1 MFYCARK
8 GMGVSVIMVPQKEIL
23 LSVKDLRTYFNVKEG
38 LAKAVDGVS
47 YNINHGETVG
57 LVGESGCGKTV
68 SALSILKL
76 LDIPPVEFHSGQI
89 LFKNQDL
96 MKMTEQELN
105 TIRGRSISMIF
116 QEPMTSLNPVLSIG
130 FQIDEVM
137 INHLGIKAREA
148 RDRTVDLLNMVGI
161 PLPRK
166 RAKEYPHQLSGGMR
180 QRIMIALAIACNPE
194 LLIADEPTTA
204 LDVTIQAQI
213 IEIMLNLQDKMG
225 TSILLI
231 THDLGV
237 IAETADRVAVM
248 YAGRIVEEADV
259 KTIFQNPIH
268 PYTKGLL
275 NSVPNINNIDPTVR
289 LHEIPGIVP
298 NLCYLPEGC
307 AFFNRCSIRTKI
319 CESEQP
325 KLLNIDNQH
334 NVRCWMV
341 QQNV

>member
-1 MFYCARK
+1 MAEK
-8 GMGVSVIMVPQKEIL
+8 KDIL

-47 YNINHGETVG
+47 YDIHHGETLG

-76 LDIPPVEFHSGQI
+76 LDIPPAEFHSGQI
-89 LFKNQDL
+89 LFKDQDL
-96 MKMTEQELN
+96 LQMNEQELN
-105 TIRGRSISMIF
+105 SIRGRSIAMVF
-116 QEPMTSLNPVLSIG
+116 QEPMTSLNPVLSLG

-137 INHLGIKAREA
+137 INHLGITAREA
-148 RDRTVDLLNMVGI
+148 RDRTVELLNMVGI

-213 IEIMLNLQDKMG
+213 IEIMLSLQDKLD

-248 YAGRIVEEADV
+248 YAGKIVEEADV
-259 KTIFQNPIH
+259 KTIFQNPLH
-268 PYTKGLL
+268 PYTQGLL
-275 NSVPNINNIDPTVR
+275 NSVPNINKINSTTR
-289 LHEIPGIVP
+289 LQEIPGIVP
-298 NLCYLPEGC
+298 NLCYLPSGC
-307 AFFNRCSIRTKI
+307 AFLNRCPVKTKR

-325 KLLNIDNQH
+325 KLMNIENQH
-334 NVRCWMV
+334 NVRCWLV

>member
-1 MFYCARK
+1 
-8 GMGVSVIMVPQKEIL
+8 MVEKKDIL

-47 YNINHGETVG
+47 YHINQGETLG

-76 LDIPPVEFHSGQI
+76 LDIPPAQFHSGQI
-89 LFKNQDL
+89 LFKDQDL
-96 MKMTEQELN
+96 LQLSEQEMN
-105 TIRGRSISMIF
+105 TIRGRSISMVF

-137 INHLGIKAREA
+137 INHLGITAREA
-148 RDRTVDLLNMVGI
+148 RDRTIELLNMVDI
-161 PLPRK
+161 PLPQK

-180 QRIMIALAIACNPE
+180 QRIMIALAIACDPE

-213 IEIMLNLQDKMG
+213 IELMLSLQDKLG

-248 YAGRIVEEADV
+248 YAGKIVEEADV
-259 KTIFQNPIH
+259 KTIFQNPLH
-268 PYTKGLL
+268 PYTRGLL
-275 NSVPNINNIDPTVR
+275 NSVPNINKIDSATR
-289 LHEIPGIVP
+289 LQEIPGIVP
-298 NLCYLPEGC
+298 NLCYLPSGC
-307 AFFNRCSIRTKI
+307 AFMNRCPVKTKI
-319 CESEQP
+319 CESEKP
-325 KLLNIDNQH
+325 KLLNIENQH
-334 NVRCWMV
+334 NVGCWV
-341 QQNV
+341 AQQTV

>member
-1 MFYCARK
+1 
-8 GMGVSVIMVPQKEIL
+8 MVEKKDIL

-47 YNINHGETVG
+47 YHINQGETLG

-76 LDIPPVEFHSGQI
+76 LDIPPAQFHSGQI
-89 LFKNQDL
+89 LFKDQDL
-96 MKMTEQELN
+96 LQLSEQELN
-105 TIRGRSISMIF
+105 TIRGRSISMVF

-137 INHLGIKAREA
+137 INHLGITAREA
-148 RDRTVDLLNMVGI
+148 RDRTIELLNMVDI
-161 PLPRK
+161 PLPQK

-180 QRIMIALAIACNPE
+180 QRIMIALAIACDPE

-213 IEIMLNLQDKMG
+213 IELMLSLQDKMG
-225 TSILLI
+225 SSILLI

-259 KTIFQNPIH
+259 KTIFQNPLH
-268 PYTKGLL
+268 PYTRGLL
-275 NSVPNINNIDPTVR
+275 NSVPNINKIDSATR
-289 LHEIPGIVP
+289 LQEIPGIVP
-298 NLCYLPEGC
+298 NLCYLPSGC
-307 AFFNRCSIRTKI
+307 AFMNRCPVKTKI
-319 CESEQP
+319 CESEKP
-325 KLLNIDNQH
+325 KLLNIENQH
-334 NVRCWMV
+334 NVGCWV
-341 QQNV
+341 AQQTV

>member
-1 MFYCARK
+1 MVARK
-8 GMGVSVIMVPQKEIL
+8 NIL

-47 YNINHGETVG
+47 YHINHGETLG

-76 LDIPPVEFHSGQI
+76 LDIPPAEFHSGQI
-89 LFKNQDL
+89 LFKDQDL
-96 MKMTEQELN
+96 LQMNEQDLN
-105 TIRGRSISMIF
+105 SIRGLSIAMVF

-137 INHLGIKAREA
+137 INHLGITAREA
-148 RDRTVDLLNMVGI
+148 RDRTIELLDMVGI
-161 PLPRK
+161 PLPQK

-180 QRIMIALAIACNPE
+180 QRIMISLAIACDPE

-213 IEIMLNLQDKMG
+213 IEIMLSLQDKLG

-248 YAGRIVEEADV
+248 YAGKIVEEADV
-259 KTIFQNPIH
+259 KTIFQNPLH
-268 PYTKGLL
+268 PYTQGLL
-275 NSVPNINNIDPTVR
+275 NSVPNINKIDSTTR
-289 LHEIPGIVP
+289 LQEIPGIVP
-298 NLCYLPEGC
+298 NLCYLPSGC
-307 AFFNRCSIRTKI
+307 AFLNRCPVKTKI
-319 CESEQP
+319 CESEKP
-325 KLLNIDNQH
+325 KLLNIENQH
-334 NVRCWMV
+334 NVRCWIV

>member
-1 MFYCARK
+1 
-8 GMGVSVIMVPQKEIL
+8 MVEKKDIL

-47 YNINHGETVG
+47 YHINQGETLG

-76 LDIPPVEFHSGQI
+76 LDIPPAQFHSGQI
-89 LFKNQDL
+89 LFKDQDL
-96 MKMTEQELN
+96 LQLSEQELN
-105 TIRGRSISMIF
+105 TIRGRSISMVF

-130 FQIDEVM
+130 SQVDEVM
-137 INHLGIKAREA
+137 INHLGITAREA
-148 RDRTVDLLNMVGI
+148 RDRTIELLNMVGI
-161 PLPRK
+161 PLPQK

-180 QRIMIALAIACNPE
+180 QRIMIALAIACDPE

-213 IEIMLNLQDKMG
+213 IELMLSLQDKMG
-225 TSILLI
+225 SSILLI

-259 KTIFQNPIH
+259 KTIFQNPLH
-268 PYTKGLL
+268 PYTRGLL
-275 NSVPNINNIDPTVR
+275 NSVPNINKIDSATR
-289 LHEIPGIVP
+289 LQEIPGIVP
-298 NLCYLPEGC
+298 NLCYLPSGC
-307 AFFNRCSIRTKI
+307 AFMNRCPVKTKI
-319 CESEQP
+319 CESEKP
-325 KLLNIDNQH
+325 KLLNIENQH
-334 NVRCWMV
+334 NVGCWV
-341 QQNV
+341 AQQTV

>member
-1 MFYCARK
+1 
-8 GMGVSVIMVPQKEIL
+8 MVEKKDIL

-47 YNINHGETVG
+47 YHINQGETLG

-76 LDIPPVEFHSGQI
+76 LDIPPAQFHSGQI
-89 LFKNQDL
+89 FFKDQDL
-96 MKMTEQELN
+96 LQLSEQELN
-105 TIRGRSISMIF
+105 TIRGRSISMVF

-137 INHLGIKAREA
+137 INHLGITAREA
-148 RDRTVDLLNMVGI
+148 RDRTIELLNMVGI

-180 QRIMIALAIACNPE
+180 QRIMIALAIACDPE

-213 IEIMLNLQDKMG
+213 IELMLSLQDKMG
-225 TSILLI
+225 SSILLI

-259 KTIFQNPIH
+259 KTIFQNPLH
-268 PYTKGLL
+268 PYTRGLL
-275 NSVPNINNIDPTVR
+275 NSVPNINKIDSATR
-289 LHEIPGIVP
+289 LQEIPGIVP
-298 NLCYLPEGC
+298 NLCYLPSGC
-307 AFFNRCSIRTKI
+307 AFMNRCPVKTKI
-319 CESEQP
+319 CESEKP
-325 KLLNIDNQH
+325 KLLNIENQH
-334 NVRCWMV
+334 NVRCWIA
-341 QQNV
+341 QQTVV

>member
-1 MFYCARK
+1 
-8 GMGVSVIMVPQKEIL
+8 MVEKKDIL

-47 YNINHGETVG
+47 YHINQGETLG

-76 LDIPPVEFHSGQI
+76 LDIPPAQFHSGQI
-89 LFKNQDL
+89 LFKDQDL
-96 MKMTEQELN
+96 LQLSEQELN
-105 TIRGRSISMIF
+105 TIRGRSISMVF

-137 INHLGIKAREA
+137 INHLGITAREA
-148 RDRTVDLLNMVGI
+148 RDRTIELLNMVDI
-161 PLPRK
+161 PLPQK

-180 QRIMIALAIACNPE
+180 QRIMIALAIACDPE

-213 IEIMLNLQDKMG
+213 IELMLSLQDKMG
-225 TSILLI
+225 SSILLI

-259 KTIFQNPIH
+259 KTIFQNPLH
-268 PYTKGLL
+268 PYTRGLL
-275 NSVPNINNIDPTVR
+275 NSVPNINKIDSATR
-289 LHEIPGIVP
+289 LQEIPGIVP
-298 NLCYLPEGC
+298 NLCYLPSGC
-307 AFFNRCSIRTKI
+307 AFMNRCPVKTKI
-319 CESEQP
+319 CESEKP
-325 KLLNIDNQH
+325 KLLNIENQH
-334 NVRCWMV
+334 SVRCWV
-341 QQNV
+341 AQQTVV

>member
-1 MFYCARK
+1 
-8 GMGVSVIMVPQKEIL
+8 MVEKKDIL

-47 YNINHGETVG
+47 YHINQGETLG

-76 LDIPPVEFHSGQI
+76 LDIPPAQFHSGQI
-89 LFKNQDL
+89 LFKDQDL
-96 MKMTEQELN
+96 LQLSEQELN
-105 TIRGRSISMIF
+105 TIRGRSISMVF

-137 INHLGIKAREA
+137 INHLGITAREA
-148 RDRTVDLLNMVGI
+148 RDRTIELLNMVGI

-180 QRIMIALAIACNPE
+180 QRIMIALAIACDPE

-213 IEIMLNLQDKMG
+213 IELMLSLQDKLG

-248 YAGRIVEEADV
+248 YAGKIVEEADV
-259 KTIFQNPIH
+259 KTIFQNPLH
-268 PYTKGLL
+268 PYTRGLL
-275 NSVPNINNIDPTVR
+275 NSVPNINKIDSATR
-289 LHEIPGIVP
+289 LQEIPGIVP
-298 NLCYLPEGC
+298 NLCYLPSGC
-307 AFFNRCSIRTKI
+307 AFMNRCPVKTKI
-319 CESEQP
+319 CESEKP
-325 KLLNIDNQH
+325 KLLNIENQH
-334 NVRCWMV
+334 NVGCWV
-341 QQNV
+341 AQQTV

>member
-1 MFYCARK
+1 
-8 GMGVSVIMVPQKEIL
+8 MVPKKDIL

-47 YNINHGETVG
+47 YNINHGETLG

-76 LDIPPVEFHSGQI
+76 LDIPPAEFHSGQI
-89 LFKNQDL
+89 LFKGHDL
-96 MKMTEQELN
+96 LQMTEQELN

-137 INHLGIKAREA
+137 INHLGITAKEA
-148 RDRTVDLLNMVGI
+148 RDRTIELLNMVGI
-161 PLPRK
+161 SLPQK

-180 QRIMIALAIACNPE
+180 QRIMIALALACDPE

-213 IEIMLNLQDKMG
+213 LDIMLSLQDKLN

-248 YAGRIVEEADV
+248 YAGKIVEEADV
-259 KTIFQNPIH
+259 KTIFQNPLH
-268 PYTKGLL
+268 PYTQGLL
-275 NSVPNINNIDPTVR
+275 NSVPNINKINSAAR
-289 LHEIPGIVP
+289 LQEIPGIVP

-307 AFFNRCSIRTKI
+307 AFLNRCSFKKKI
-319 CESEQP
+319 CESEKP
-325 KLLNIDNQH
+325 KLVNIENNH
-334 NVRCWMV
+334 NVCCWIV
-341 QQNV
+341 QNKV

>member
-1 MFYCARK
+1 
-8 GMGVSVIMVPQKEIL
+8 MVEKKDIL

-47 YNINHGETVG
+47 YHINQGETLG

-76 LDIPPVEFHSGQI
+76 LDIPPAQFHSGQI
-89 LFKNQDL
+89 LFKDQDL
-96 MKMTEQELN
+96 LQLSEQELN
-105 TIRGRSISMIF
+105 TIRGRSISMVF

-137 INHLGIKAREA
+137 INHLGITAREA
-148 RDRTVDLLNMVGI
+148 RDRTIELLNMVGI

-180 QRIMIALAIACNPE
+180 QRIMIALAIACDPE

-213 IEIMLNLQDKMG
+213 IELMLSLQDKLG

-259 KTIFQNPIH
+259 KTIFQNPLH
-268 PYTKGLL
+268 PYTQGLL
-275 NSVPNINNIDPTVR
+275 NSVPNINKIDSATR
-289 LHEIPGIVP
+289 LQEIPGIVP
-298 NLCYLPEGC
+298 NLCYLPSGC
-307 AFFNRCSIRTKI
+307 AFMNRCPVKTKI
-319 CESEQP
+319 CESEKP
-325 KLLNIDNQH
+325 KLLNIENQH
-334 NVRCWMV
+334 NVGCWV
-341 QQNV
+341 AQQTV

>member
-1 MFYCARK
+1 
-8 GMGVSVIMVPQKEIL
+8 MVPKKDIL

-47 YNINHGETVG
+47 YNINQGETLG

-76 LDIPPVEFHSGQI
+76 LDIPPAKFHSGQI
-89 LFKNQDL
+89 LFKGHDL
-96 MKMTEQELN
+96 LQMTEQELN

-137 INHLGIKAREA
+137 INHLDITAKEA
-148 RDRTVDLLNMVGI
+148 RDRTIDLLNMVGI
-161 PLPRK
+161 SLPQK

-180 QRIMIALAIACNPE
+180 QRIMIALALACDPE

-213 IEIMLNLQDKMG
+213 LDIMLSLQEKLN

-248 YAGRIVEEADV
+248 YAGKIVEEADV
-259 KTIFQNPIH
+259 RTIFQNPLH
-268 PYTKGLL
+268 PYTQGLL
-275 NSVPNINNIDPTVR
+275 NSVPKINKIDSATR
-289 LHEIPGIVP
+289 LQEIPGIVP
-298 NLCYLPEGC
+298 NLCYLPSGC
-307 AFFNRCSIRTKI
+307 AFFNRCHVKEEI
-319 CESEQP
+319 CQSEKP
-325 KLLNIDNQH
+325 RLLNIENNH
-334 NVRCWMV
+334 NVRCWIV
-341 QQNV
+341 QNRV

>member
-1 MFYCARK
+1 
-8 GMGVSVIMVPQKEIL
+8 MVEKKDIL

-47 YNINHGETVG
+47 YHINQGETLG

-76 LDIPPVEFHSGQI
+76 LDIPPAQFHSGQI
-89 LFKNQDL
+89 LFKDQDL
-96 MKMTEQELN
+96 LQLSEQELN
-105 TIRGRSISMIF
+105 TIRGRSISMVF

-137 INHLGIKAREA
+137 INHLGITAREA
-148 RDRTVDLLNMVGI
+148 RDRTIELLNMVDI
-161 PLPRK
+161 PLPQK

-180 QRIMIALAIACNPE
+180 QRIMIALAIACDPE

-213 IEIMLNLQDKMG
+213 IELMLSLQDKLG

-259 KTIFQNPIH
+259 KTIFQNPLH
-268 PYTKGLL
+268 PYTRGLL
-275 NSVPNINNIDPTVR
+275 NSVPNINKIDSATR
-289 LHEIPGIVP
+289 LQEIPGIVP

-307 AFFNRCSIRTKI
+307 AFMNRCSVKTKI
-319 CESEQP
+319 CESEKP
-325 KLLNIDNQH
+325 KLLNIENQH
-334 NVRCWMV
+334 NVGCWV
-341 QQNV
+341 AQQTV

>member
-1 MFYCARK
+1 
-8 GMGVSVIMVPQKEIL
+8 MVEKKDIL

-47 YNINHGETVG
+47 YHINQGETLG

-76 LDIPPVEFHSGQI
+76 LDIPPAQFHSGQI
-89 LFKNQDL
+89 LFKDQDL
-96 MKMTEQELN
+96 LQLSEQELN
-105 TIRGRSISMIF
+105 TIRGRSISMVF

-137 INHLGIKAREA
+137 INHLGITAREA
-148 RDRTVDLLNMVGI
+148 RDRTIELLNMVGI

-180 QRIMIALAIACNPE
+180 QRIMIALAIACDPE

-213 IEIMLNLQDKMG
+213 IELMLSLQDKLG

-248 YAGRIVEEADV
+248 YAGKIVEEADV
-259 KTIFQNPIH
+259 KTIFQNPLH
-268 PYTKGLL
+268 PYTRGLL
-275 NSVPNINNIDPTVR
+275 NSVPNINKIDSATR
-289 LHEIPGIVP
+289 LQEIPGIVP
-298 NLCYLPEGC
+298 NLCYLPSGC
-307 AFFNRCSIRTKI
+307 AFMNRCPVKTKI
-319 CESEQP
+319 CESEKP
-325 KLLNIDNQH
+325 KLLNIENQH
-334 NVRCWMV
+334 NVRCWIA
-341 QQNV
+341 QQTVV

>member
-1 MFYCARK
+1 
-8 GMGVSVIMVPQKEIL
+8 MVPPKDTL
-23 LSVKDLRTYFNVKEG
+23 LSIKNLRTYFNVKEG

-47 YNINHGETVG
+47 YNINNGETLG

-76 LDIPPVEFHSGQI
+76 LDIPPAEFHSGQI
-89 LFKNQDL
+89 LFKDQDL
-96 MKMTEQELN
+96 LQMTEQELN
-105 TIRGRSISMIF
+105 SIRGRLISMIF

-137 INHLGIKAREA
+137 INHLSINAKEA
-148 RDRTVDLLNMVGI
+148 RDRTIELLNMVGI
-161 PLPRK
+161 PLPQK

-180 QRIMIALAIACNPE
+180 QRIMIALAVACDPE

-213 IEIMLNLQDKMG
+213 LDIMLSLQETFN

-248 YAGRIVEEADV
+248 YAGKIVEEADV
-259 KTIFQNPIH
+259 KTIFQNPLH
-268 PYTKGLL
+268 PYTRGLL
-275 NSVPNINNIDPTVR
+275 NSVPKINKIDSANR
-289 LHEIPGIVP
+289 LHEIPGMVP

-307 AFFNRCSIRTKI
+307 SFFNRCPVRKKI
-319 CESEQP
+319 CQSGKP
-325 KLLNIDNQH
+325 KLLNIENNH
-334 NVRCWMV
+334 NVRCWIV
-341 QQNV
+341 QDSV

>member
-1 MFYCARK
+1 MTL
-8 GMGVSVIMVPQKEIL
+8 QKDNL
-23 LSVKDLRTYFNVKEG
+23 LSVKNLKTYFHVKEG

-47 YNINHGETVG
+47 YTIKQGETLG

-76 LDIPPVEFHSGQI
+76 LDIPPAKFHSGQI
-89 LFKNQDL
+89 LFKGQDL
-96 MKMTEQELN
+96 LQMTEDEMN

-137 INHLGIKAREA
+137 INHLGINTRDAREK
-148 RDRTVDLLNMVGI
+148 TIDLLTMVGI
-161 PLPRK
+161 PLPQK

-180 QRIMIALAIACNPE
+180 QRIMIALALACDPE

-213 IEIMLNLQDKMG
+213 LDIMLSLQEKFN

-237 IAETADRVAVM
+237 IAETAHRVAVM
-248 YAGRIVEEADV
+248 YAGKIVEEADV
-259 KTIFQNPIH
+259 KTLFRNPLH
-268 PYTKGLL
+268 PYTRGLL
-275 NSVPNINNIDPTVR
+275 KSVPNINQINSSYR
-289 LHEIPGIVP
+289 LQEIPGMVP
-298 NLCYLPEGC
+298 NLCNLPDGC
-307 AFFNRCSIRTKI
+307 AFFNRCSVREDI
-319 CESEQP
+319 CQSNKP
-325 KLLNIDNQH
+325 KLLNVETNH
-334 NVRCWMV
+334 TVRCWIAQDRV
-341 QQNV
+341 

>member
-1 MFYCARK
+1 
-8 GMGVSVIMVPQKEIL
+8 MVEKKDIL

-47 YNINHGETVG
+47 YHINQGETLG

-76 LDIPPVEFHSGQI
+76 LDIPPAQFHSGQI
-89 LFKNQDL
+89 LFKDQDL
-96 MKMTEQELN
+96 LQLSEQELN
-105 TIRGRSISMIF
+105 TIRGRSISMVF

-137 INHLGIKAREA
+137 INHLGITAREA
-148 RDRTVDLLNMVGI
+148 RDRTIELLNMVGI
-161 PLPRK
+161 PLPQK

-180 QRIMIALAIACNPE
+180 QRIMIALAIACDPE

-213 IEIMLNLQDKMG
+213 IELMLSLQDKLG

-248 YAGRIVEEADV
+248 YAGKIVEEADV
-259 KTIFQNPIH
+259 KTIFQNPLH
-268 PYTKGLL
+268 PYTRGLL
-275 NSVPNINNIDPTVR
+275 NSVPNINKIDSATR
-289 LHEIPGIVP
+289 LQEIPGIVP
-298 NLCYLPEGC
+298 NLCYLPSGC
-307 AFFNRCSIRTKI
+307 AFMNRCPVKTKI
-319 CESEQP
+319 CESEKP
-325 KLLNIDNQH
+325 KLLNIENQH
-334 NVRCWMV
+334 NVGCWV
-341 QQNV
+341 AQQTV

>member
-1 MFYCARK
+1 
-8 GMGVSVIMVPQKEIL
+8 MVEKKDIL

-47 YNINHGETVG
+47 YHINQGETLG

-76 LDIPPVEFHSGQI
+76 LDIPPAQFHSGQI
-89 LFKNQDL
+89 FFKDQDL
-96 MKMTEQELN
+96 LQLSEQEMN
-105 TIRGRSISMIF
+105 TIRGRSISMVF

-137 INHLGIKAREA
+137 INHLGITAREA
-148 RDRTVDLLNMVGI
+148 RDRTIELLNMVDI
-161 PLPRK
+161 PLPQK

-180 QRIMIALAIACNPE
+180 QRIMIALAIACDPE

-213 IEIMLNLQDKMG
+213 IELMLSLQDKLG

-248 YAGRIVEEADV
+248 YAGKIVEEADV
-259 KTIFQNPIH
+259 KTIFQNPLH
-268 PYTKGLL
+268 PYTRGLL
-275 NSVPNINNIDPTVR
+275 NSVPNINKIDSATR
-289 LHEIPGIVP
+289 LQEIPGIVP
-298 NLCYLPEGC
+298 NLCYLPSGC
-307 AFFNRCSIRTKI
+307 AFMNRCPVKTKI
-319 CESEQP
+319 CESEKP
-325 KLLNIDNQH
+325 KLLNIENQH
-334 NVRCWMV
+334 NVGCWV
-341 QQNV
+341 AQQTV

>member
-1 MFYCARK
+1 
-8 GMGVSVIMVPQKEIL
+8 MVEKKDIL

-47 YNINHGETVG
+47 YHINQGETLG

-76 LDIPPVEFHSGQI
+76 LDIPPAQFHSGQI
-89 LFKNQDL
+89 LFKDQDL
-96 MKMTEQELN
+96 LQLSEQELN
-105 TIRGRSISMIF
+105 TIRGRSISMVF

-137 INHLGIKAREA
+137 INHLGITAREA
-148 RDRTVDLLNMVGI
+148 RDRTIELLNMVGI

-180 QRIMIALAIACNPE
+180 QRIMIALAIACDPE

-213 IEIMLNLQDKMG
+213 IELMLSLQDKLG

-248 YAGRIVEEADV
+248 YAGKIVEEADV
-259 KTIFQNPIH
+259 KTIFQNPLH
-268 PYTKGLL
+268 PYTRGLL
-275 NSVPNINNIDPTVR
+275 NSVPNINKIDSATQ
-289 LHEIPGIVP
+289 LQEIPGIVP
-298 NLCYLPEGC
+298 NLCYLPSGC
-307 AFFNRCSIRTKI
+307 AFMNRCPVKTKI
-319 CESEQP
+319 CESEKP
-325 KLLNIDNQH
+325 KLLNIENQH
-334 NVRCWMV
+334 NVGCWV
-341 QQNV
+341 AQQTV

>member
-1 MFYCARK
+1 
-8 GMGVSVIMVPQKEIL
+8 MVEKKDIL

-47 YNINHGETVG
+47 YHINQGETLG

-76 LDIPPVEFHSGQI
+76 LDIPPAQFHSGQI
-89 LFKNQDL
+89 LFKDQDL
-96 MKMTEQELN
+96 LQLSEQELN
-105 TIRGRSISMIF
+105 TIRGRSISMVF

-137 INHLGIKAREA
+137 INHLGITAREA
-148 RDRTVDLLNMVGI
+148 RDRTIELLNMVGI
-161 PLPRK
+161 PLPQK

-180 QRIMIALAIACNPE
+180 QRIMIALAIACDPE

-213 IEIMLNLQDKMG
+213 IELMLSLQDKLG

-259 KTIFQNPIH
+259 KTIFQNPLH
-268 PYTKGLL
+268 PYTRGLL
-275 NSVPNINNIDPTVR
+275 NSVPNINKIDSATR
-289 LHEIPGIVP
+289 LQEIPGIVP
-298 NLCYLPEGC
+298 NLCYLPSGC
-307 AFFNRCSIRTKI
+307 AFMNRCPVKTKI
-319 CESEQP
+319 CESEKP
-325 KLLNIDNQH
+325 KLLNIENQH
-334 NVRCWMV
+334 NVRCWIA
-341 QQNV
+341 QQTVV

>member
-1 MFYCARK
+1 
-8 GMGVSVIMVPQKEIL
+8 MVEKKDIL

-47 YNINHGETVG
+47 YHINQGETLG

-76 LDIPPVEFHSGQI
+76 LDIPPAQFHSGQI
-89 LFKNQDL
+89 FFKDQDL
-96 MKMTEQELN
+96 LQLSEQEMN
-105 TIRGRSISMIF
+105 TIRGRSISMVF

-130 FQIDEVM
+130 SQVDEVM
-137 INHLGIKAREA
+137 INHLGITAREA
-148 RDRTVDLLNMVGI
+148 RDRTIELLNMVGI

-180 QRIMIALAIACNPE
+180 QRIMIALAIACDPE

-213 IEIMLNLQDKMG
+213 IELMLSLQDKMG
-225 TSILLI
+225 SSILLI

-259 KTIFQNPIH
+259 KTIFQNPLH
-268 PYTKGLL
+268 PYTRGLL
-275 NSVPNINNIDPTVR
+275 NSVPNINKIDSATR
-289 LHEIPGIVP
+289 LQEIPGIVP
-298 NLCYLPEGC
+298 NLCYLPSGC
-307 AFFNRCSIRTKI
+307 AFMNRCPVKTKI
-319 CESEQP
+319 CESEKP
-325 KLLNIDNQH
+325 KLLNIENQH
-334 NVRCWMV
+334 NVGCWV
-341 QQNV
+341 AQQTV

>member
-1 MFYCARK
+1 
-8 GMGVSVIMVPQKEIL
+8 MVEKKDIL

-47 YNINHGETVG
+47 YHINQGETLG

-76 LDIPPVEFHSGQI
+76 LDIPPAQFHSGQI
-89 LFKNQDL
+89 LFKDQDL
-96 MKMTEQELN
+96 LQLSEQELN
-105 TIRGRSISMIF
+105 TIRGRSISMVF

-137 INHLGIKAREA
+137 INHLGITAREA
-148 RDRTVDLLNMVGI
+148 RDRTIELLNMVDI
-161 PLPRK
+161 PLPQK

-180 QRIMIALAIACNPE
+180 QRIMIALAIACDPE

-213 IEIMLNLQDKMG
+213 IELMLSLQDKMG
-225 TSILLI
+225 SSILLI

-259 KTIFQNPIH
+259 KTIFQNPLH
-268 PYTKGLL
+268 PYTRGLL
-275 NSVPNINNIDPTVR
+275 NSVPNINKIDSATR
-289 LHEIPGIVP
+289 LQEIPGIVP
-298 NLCYLPEGC
+298 NLCYLPSGC
-307 AFFNRCSIRTKI
+307 AFMNRCPVKTKI
-319 CESEQP
+319 CESEKP
-325 KLLNIDNQH
+325 KLLNIENQH
-334 NVRCWMV
+334 NVRCWIA
-341 QQNV
+341 QQTVV

>member
-1 MFYCARK
+1 
-8 GMGVSVIMVPQKEIL
+8 MVEKKDIL

-47 YNINHGETVG
+47 YHINQGETLG

-76 LDIPPVEFHSGQI
+76 LDIPPAQFHSGQI
-89 LFKNQDL
+89 FFKDQDL
-96 MKMTEQELN
+96 LQLSEQEMN
-105 TIRGRSISMIF
+105 TIRGRSISMVF

-130 FQIDEVM
+130 SQVDEVM
-137 INHLGIKAREA
+137 INHLGITAREA
-148 RDRTVDLLNMVGI
+148 RDRTIELLNMVGI

-180 QRIMIALAIACNPE
+180 QRIMIALAIACDPE

-213 IEIMLNLQDKMG
+213 IELMLSLQDKMG
-225 TSILLI
+225 SSILLI

-259 KTIFQNPIH
+259 KTIFQNPLH
-268 PYTKGLL
+268 PYTISLL
-275 NSVPNINNIDPTVR
+275 SAVPVPDPVVDRTRKRIVLR
-289 LHEIPGIVP
+289 GDVPSPTDAPGGCPFHPRCHMVADI
-298 NLCYLPEGC
+298 CKEQLPELRDLGDEHRVAC
-307 AFFNRCSIRTKI
+307 HR
-319 CESEQP
+319 
-325 KLLNIDNQH
+325 
-334 NVRCWMV
+334 V
-341 QQNV
+341 